1 MIVKFL
7 RKSTSFGG
15 VRYNTNKVDSDQGE
29 LLSTRNFDALQGLTE
44 LRPQDYINYL
54 EAVSSMSSRIKY
66 PQLHVVISAK
76 GKQHATGELSAV
88 AHDWMQGMGYGEQ
101 PYLVILHSDTAN
113 HHVHIVSTRVGKEGK
128 KIDNSFE
135 KIRAYEVLNE
145 ILGENALHKMQK
157 DLTDA
162 LRYNFIT
169 RAQFRTLL
177 ENRGYTLTQ
186 EDQLLKL
193 FKFGK
198 LLGEVRWE
206 DIDKQIRQYSEDS
219 AREKQIYAL
228 IDKYRYQFDQKL
240 EEEKGIFTSELT
252 RKLALRFGLHFVFH
266 SASGKLPYGYTII
279 DYSKNNVFKGSQ
291 VYPLARLM
299 STAEKTSPRIREDK
313 SECPAALTYSEGEP
327 RAKGKHQD
335 SAMDKHDRS
344 AVCVTVEEPLI
355 SPILGLNLT
364 DDVDDEAVHGKKRNR
379 QNKKSTKKR

>member
-7 RKSTSFGG
+7 RKSASFGG

-29 LLSTRNFDALQGLTE
+29 LLSTRNFDALQGLTN

-76 GKQHATGELSAV
+76 GKQYPTGELSAV
-88 AHDWMQGMGYGEQ
+88 AHDWMKGMGYGEQ

-113 HHVHIVSTRVGKEGK
+113 YHVHIVSTRVGKDGK

-135 KIRAYEVLNE
+135 KIRAYEVLHE
-145 ILGENALHKMQK
+145 ILGEKALHKVQK
-157 DLTDA
+157 DLADA
-162 LRYNFIT
+162 LRYNFNT

-177 ENRGYTLTQ
+177 EIRGYALSG

-198 LLGEVRWE
+198 LLGEVRWD

-219 AREKQIYAL
+219 RREKQIYAL
-228 IDKYRYQFDQKL
+228 IDKYRYQFDQTL
-240 EEEKGIFTSELT
+240 EEEKGIFSSELT
-252 RKLALRFGLHFVFH
+252 RELALRFGLHFVFH
-266 SASGKLPYGYTII
+266 SANGKPPYGYTII
-279 DYSKNNVFKGSQ
+279 DYSKNNIFKGSQ
-291 VYPLARLM
+291 VYPLAQL
-299 STAEKTSPRIREDK
+299 TGAAEKNVPRISEHK
-313 SECPAALTYSEGEP
+313 SDHPAASNYSKGESWT
-327 RAKGKHQD
+327 KGEHQN
-335 SAMDKHDRS
+335 STIEKADRP
-344 AVCVTVEEPLI
+344 AAIVESEQ
-355 SPILGLNLT
+355 PIAAPIFGLSLT

>member
-7 RKSTSFGG
+7 RKSASFGG

-29 LLSTRNFDALQGLTE
+29 LLSMRNFDALQGLTN

-76 GKQHATGELSAV
+76 GKQYATGELNAV

-113 HHVHIVSTRVGKEGK
+113 VHVHIVSTRVGKDGK

-135 KIRAYEVLNE
+135 KIRAYEVLHE
-145 ILGENALHKMQK
+145 ILGEKALHKVQK
-157 DLTDA
+157 DLADA
-162 LRYNFIT
+162 LRYNFST

-177 ENRGYTLTQ
+177 ENRGYSLSG
-186 EDQLLKL
+186 EDQRLKL

-206 DIDKQIRQYSEDS
+206 DIDKQIRQYSENS
-219 AREKQIYAL
+219 GREKQIYAL

-240 EEEKGIFTSELT
+240 KQEKGIFSSELT
-252 RKLALRFGLHFVFH
+252 RKLAIRFGLHFVFH
-266 SASGKLPYGYTII
+266 SASGKPPYGYTII
-279 DYSKNNVFKGSQ
+279 DHSKNNIFKGSQ
-291 VYPLARLM
+291 VYPLARLTGAGEKNARRISDDKRDHAAA
-299 STAEKTSPRIREDK
+299 STYKGEPWTKADRQESAIEKADR
-313 SECPAALTYSEGEP
+313 PAAIGS
-327 RAKGKHQD
+327 
-335 SAMDKHDRS
+335 
-344 AVCVTVEEPLI
+344 VEEPI
-355 SPILGLNLT
+355 AAPIIGLNLT

-379 QNKKSTKKR
+379 QNNKSTKKR

>member
-7 RKSTSFGG
+7 RKSASFGG

-29 LLSTRNFDALQGLTE
+29 LLSTRNFDALQGLTD

-76 GKQHATGELSAV
+76 GKQFATGELNAV
-88 AHDWMQGMGYGEQ
+88 AHDWMHGMGYGEQ

-113 HHVHIVSTRVGKEGK
+113 YHVHIVSTRVGKDGK

-135 KIRAYEVLNE
+135 KIRAYEVLHE
-145 ILGENALHKMQK
+145 ILGKKALHKVQK
-157 DLTDA
+157 DLADA
-162 LRYNFIT
+162 LRYNFST

-177 ENRGYTLTQ
+177 ENRGYALRQ

-198 LLGEVRWE
+198 LLNEVRWE

-219 AREKQIYAL
+219 GREKQIYAL

-240 EEEKGIFTSELT
+240 EAENGIFSSELT
-252 RKLALRFGLHFVFH
+252 RELALRFGLHFVFH
-266 SASGKLPYGYTII
+266 SASGKPPYGYTIV

-291 VYPLARLM
+291 IYPLARL
-299 STAEKTSPRIREDK
+299 TGAEEKNAARKSEDK
-313 SECPAALTYSEGEP
+313 SDRPAASTYSKAELWTKGE
-327 RAKGKHQD
+327 HQNSTIEKADRLAEIVD
-335 SAMDKHDRS
+335 S
-344 AVCVTVEEPLI
+344 EEPI
-355 SPILGLNLT
+355 AAPIIGLNLT

>member
-7 RKSTSFGG
+7 RKSASFGG
-15 VRYNTNKVDSDQGE
+15 VRYNTNKVNSDQGE

-54 EAVSSMSSRIKY
+54 EAVSSMSSRVKY

-76 GKQHATGELSAV
+76 GKQHASGELSAV

-113 HHVHIVSTRVGKEGK
+113 HHVHIVSTRVGKDGK

-135 KIRAYEVLNE
+135 KIRAYKVLNE
-145 ILGENALHKMQK
+145 ILGEKAIHKVQK
-157 DLTDA
+157 DLADA
-162 LRYNFIT
+162 LRYNFST
-169 RAQFRTLL
+169 RAQFRALL
-177 ENRGYTLTQ
+177 ENRGYTLSQ
-186 EDQLLKL
+186 EDQLIKL

-198 LLGEVRWE
+198 FLGEVRWE

-219 AREKQIYAL
+219 RREKQIYAL
-228 IDKYRYQFDQKL
+228 IDKYRYQFDQTL
-240 EEEKGIFTSELT
+240 EEDKATFSSELT
-252 RKLALRFGLHFVFH
+252 RELALQFGLHFVFH

-291 VYPLARLM
+291 VYPLARL
-299 STAEKTSPRIREDK
+299 TGAEENNVRRISEDK
-313 SECPAALTYSEGEP
+313 SELPAASTYSKGEP
-327 RAKGKHQD
+327 GTKDEHQN
-335 SAMDKHDRS
+335 SAIEKADRPVGIVD
-344 AVCVTVEEPLI
+344 AEDPITV
-355 SPILGLNLT
+355 STFGLNLT